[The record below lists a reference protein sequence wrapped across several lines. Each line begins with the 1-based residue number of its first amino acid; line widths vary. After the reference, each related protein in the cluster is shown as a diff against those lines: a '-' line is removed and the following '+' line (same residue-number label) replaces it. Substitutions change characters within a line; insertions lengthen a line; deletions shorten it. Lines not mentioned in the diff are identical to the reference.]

1 MRDFEKTSPI
11 PKASI
16 EQVNA
21 NMLKVAAL
29 SQTNVKRSV
38 QPNTK
43 SRGWVDSIVDNTPI
57 AYAAKIGTSF
67 VYASF

>member
-38 QPNTK
+38 QPNKK
-43 SRGWVDSIVDNTPI
+43 SRGWLDSIVDNTPI
-57 AYAAKIGTSF
+57 AFAAKIGTSF
-67 VYASF
+67 VYARF